1 MRSVRADCS
10 IRPSCCPACSL
21 SRNGCEGRLGWGKYG
36 DGCVKGA
43 LGSGSIG
50 K

>member
-21 SRNGCEGRLGWGKYG
+21 SRNGCEGRLGLGKSEG
-36 DGCVKGA
+36 GCAKSA
-43 LGSGSIG
+43 LG
-50 K
+50 